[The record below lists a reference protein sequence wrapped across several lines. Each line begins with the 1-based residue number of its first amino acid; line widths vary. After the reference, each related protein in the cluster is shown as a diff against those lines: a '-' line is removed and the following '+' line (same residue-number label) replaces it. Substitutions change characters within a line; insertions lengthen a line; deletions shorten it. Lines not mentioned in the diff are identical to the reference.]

1 MENKRRRGGSRIGA
15 GRKKGSGLSSAIKKH
30 VDNFMLELI
39 KDEKIKSQLDSDI
52 FELSNNN
59 GWIYIIKDTEANTI
73 KIGVTQ
79 QKNPN
84 KRLSH
89 YSVHKIKFDLLFIDK
104 INECYDVENY
114 IHNFL
119 SEKRVRG
126 DWFNLSNEDVYNI
139 ISLINKKKYSSIY
152 GWKKK

>member
-1 MENKRRRGGSRIGA
+1 M
-15 GRKKGSGLSSAIKKH
+15 
-30 VDNFMLELI
+30 
-39 KDEKIKSQLDSDI
+39 
-52 FELSNNN
+52 
-59 GWIYIIKDTEANTI
+59 
-73 KIGVTQ
+73 

-114 IHNFL
+114 IHNLL
-119 SEKRVRG
+119 SEKRVKG
-126 DWFNLSNEDVYNI
+126 DWFNLSNEDVYNV
-139 ISLINKKKYSSIY
+139 ISLINKKKYSLIY